1 MITASVGTQHGFS
14 KTPGRTVLVVE
25 DEEGVRFCATE
36 FLRDCGYNVIEAA
49 TVAEAKEVLRQVRV
63 DLVFSDIN
71 LPNRETGF
79 ALEKWVRRQFPEIKV
94 LLTSG
99 APQAAEDTKDLL
111 EPLIAKPYKLS
122 MLEGR
127 IERLLCGSDSLVA

>member
-1 MITASVGTQHGFS
+1 M
-14 KTPGRTVLVVE
+14 L
-25 DEEGVRFCATE
+25 
-36 FLRDCGYNVIEAA
+36 EAG
-49 TVAEAKEVLRQVRV
+49 TVAEAKEVLLRGRV

-111 EPLIAKPYKLS
+111 EPLIPKPYKLS

>member
-1 MITASVGTQHGFS
+1 MITATVEARRGFS
-14 KTPGRTVLVVE
+14 KNPVRTVLVVE
-25 DEEGVRFCATE
+25 DEEGIRFCATE
-36 FLRDCGYNVIEAA
+36 FLRDCGYNVVEAS
-49 TVAEAKEVLRQVRV
+49 TVAEAKEVLLQGQVN
-63 DLVFSDIN
+63 LVFSDIN

-79 ALEKWVRRQFPEIKV
+79 ALEKWVRRQYPEIKV

-99 APQAAEDTKDLL
+99 APQAAEDTRDLL

-122 MLEGR
+122 MLESR

>member
-1 MITASVGTQHGFS
+1 M
-14 KTPGRTVLVVE
+14 VE
-25 DEEGVRFCATE
+25 AG
-36 FLRDCGYNVIEAA
+36 
-49 TVAEAKEVLRQVRV
+49 TVAEAKEVLLRGCV

-71 LPNRETGF
+71 MPNRETGF

-99 APQAAEDTKDLL
+99 SPQAAEDTRDLL
-111 EPLIAKPYKLS
+111 EPLIPKPYKLS

-127 IERLLCGSDSLVA
+127 IERLLCASHSLVA